1 MVRTRMAAV
10 LAVLLGLGLLG
21 PAGLAWANN
30 AAVGIGI
37 GQTPGQP
44 KYSQSGDFGLQAAFE
59 LEPAD
64 WRFSFAQTTFD
75 SDRHPV
81 THIQSQVFGA
91 EKMFVHKFDNR
102 VSMNGGLGLGLFQ
115 VAITGAGTGTG
126 SAFGLMA
133 TVGGRVQINAQLF
146 VDVQFQYRN
155 AAVAIDS
162 RSVVDAGWKGFA
174 VNLGF
179 VF

>member
-1 MVRTRMAAV
+1 MVCKRLAAL
-10 LAVLLGLGLLG
+10 LAALLGLLAPVG
-21 PAGLAWANN
+21 PVLANDATIG
-30 AAVGIGI
+30 VGI

-44 KYSQSGDFGLQAAFE
+44 RYSQSGDFGLQVAFD
-59 LEPAD
+59 LIPAE

-75 SDRHPV
+75 SDHHPV

-91 EKMFVHKFDNR
+91 EKLFIHRFDER
-102 VSMNGGLGLGLFQ
+102 ISMNGGLGLGLFQ

-133 TVGGRVQINAQLF
+133 TVGGRVQINSQLF
-146 VDVQFQYRN
+146 TEVQYQYRN
-155 AAVAIDS
+155 AAIAVDS
-162 RSVVDAGWKGFA
+162 RSVVDAGWRGFA

>member
-1 MVRTRMAAV
+1 MDCKRLAAGMAAL
-10 LAVLLGLGLLG
+10 LALGLTLL
-21 PAGLAWANN
+21 PRAALANN
-30 AAVGIGI
+30 AAVGIGL
-37 GQTPGQP
+37 GQSPGQP
-44 KYSQSGDFGLQAAFE
+44 KFSQAGDFGFQVAFE
-59 LEPAD
+59 LEPEE

-81 THIQSQVFGA
+81 IHIQSQVFGA
-91 EKMFVHKFDNR
+91 EKLFVHKFDDR
-102 VSMNGGLGLGLFQ
+102 ISMNGGLGVGFYQ
-115 VAITGAGTGTG
+115 VAVTGAGTGTG

-133 TVGGRVQINAQLF
+133 TFGGRYAINSQLF
-146 VDVQFQYRN
+146 MEGQFQYRN

-162 RSVVDAGWKGFA
+162 TTVVDAGWRGFA